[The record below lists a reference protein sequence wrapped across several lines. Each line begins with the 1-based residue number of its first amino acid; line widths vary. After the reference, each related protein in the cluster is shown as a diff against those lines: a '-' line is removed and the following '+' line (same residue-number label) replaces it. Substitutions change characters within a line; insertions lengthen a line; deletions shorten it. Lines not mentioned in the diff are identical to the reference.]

1 MLRIENT
8 IAVIY
13 ISNLRE
19 ADASGFR
26 TADKILRRTAP
37 HHAFLPLN
45 SGHPEATPLNCKV
58 ALSQYGA
65 MYERNVSK
73 FIVCTAKPR
82 TRYKEAVLAL
92 ENVCVQVSCS
102 QRTRKKC
109 VLAR

>member
-1 MLRIENT
+1 MLP
-8 IAVIY
+8 
-13 ISNLRE
+13 
-19 ADASGFR
+19 DSGQR
-26 TADKILRRTAP
+26 TKSLAL

-45 SGHPEATPLNCKV
+45 SGHLEATPLNCKV
-58 ALSQYGA
+58 ALAQYGA

-73 FIVCTAKPR
+73 FIVYIAKPR

-109 VLAR
+109 VLARQLIGLSILHIN